1 MVHGQNKPFNVAILV
16 PDMSTLAPWTEA
28 NGIDTKVLLTD
39 PKVRALFAAEL
50 RKCEAEKG
58 FERVEDFIL
67 VAEEFSVAND
77 MLTPSL
83 KVKRRVVGA
92 RYGAALEALYA
103 RRAAAAG

>member
-16 PDMSTLAPWTEA
+16 ADVSTLAPWAEA
-28 NGIDTKVLLTD
+28 NGIDTTALLTD
-39 PKVRALFAAEL
+39 SKVRALFEAEL
-50 RKCEAEKG
+50 RKCGAEKG

-83 KVKRRVVGA
+83 KVKRRAVTA
-92 RYGAALEALYA
+92 RYGGALEALYA
-103 RRAAAAG
+103 RRAAAAA